1 MGILFVQLMERVN
14 QNSGNPLLPLMEIVH
29 QQLTLFSHPSAQLF
43 AYNILNEKTIIMII
57 RIQFQSLIRSSKN
70 ASLVLGTILIMLLM
84 ISCTKQDDLT
94 EQKENSKSSGFDQ
107 MFKSSNDANATIYNQ
122 GVLNNGNLSMIV
134 TQGTFNNT
142 NGEPENGINLLI
154 ESLNI
159 DPVNSTSGS
168 HYQAF
173 GNGSPDFN
181 TITSE
186 LGDSLQIRTKGYS
199 LGDINQK
206 FYFPMEAKL
215 DEILNNENL
224 SRNNDLVLSWKVDPK
239 NGNNKMAL
247 IMLYRG
253 YHSNEIDSS
262 NPIGGQF
269 QIIKEDIVDD
279 GRLTISASELK
290 NTFPKNSF
298 VDLYFIRGTG
308 RNVPLKKGSIDVI
321 NFTYDTN
328 SLIFRK

>member
-1 MGILFVQLMERVN
+1 
-14 QNSGNPLLPLMEIVH
+14 
-29 QQLTLFSHPSAQLF
+29 
-43 AYNILNEKTIIMII
+43 
-57 RIQFQSLIRSSKN
+57 
-70 ASLVLGTILIMLLM
+70 M